1 MSLALDLVRLTRPF
15 NVVLFLAATALG
27 GVLAA
32 GGAAFE
38 GEALG
43 RLLLAMLSATLVG
56 AGSMVVNDLYD
67 VEIDRINRP
76 DRPLAS
82 GRVSRRT
89 AWGFYGGL
97 SLAGAALG
105 AWVSPLHGLIATVS
119 VGFLWAYSVGL
130 KGTVLLGNVAVGAT
144 IALGVLFGGLAAGP
158 ANGPLWA
165 GVFLGGVIVFVREI
179 AKDVED
185 LAGDRA
191 GGARTL
197 PVVWGERRTLAL
209 ALALTGL
216 ILASLPLTAQVVGV
230 AFYVWGL
237 GLAACLLVAIWAGAS
252 GLASGGDLRAPARKT
267 RAWLKGALVVGIAA
281 LVLTRLG

>member
-1 MSLALDLVRLTRPF
+1 MLRLTRPL

-27 GVLAA
+27 GVLSM

-38 GEALG
+38 GEALS

-67 VEIDRINRP
+67 VEIDKINRP

-89 AWGFYGGL
+89 AWIFYAVL
-97 SLAGAALG
+97 SVVGIVLG
-105 AWVSPLHGLIATVS
+105 ALVSPLHGGIAATS
-119 VGFLWAYSVGL
+119 VLFLWAYSVAL

-144 IALGVLFGGLAAGP
+144 IALGVLFGGLAAG
-158 ANGPLWA
+158 AATASLWA
-165 GVFLGGVIVFVREI
+165 GVLLGGTIVFVREI

-185 LAGDRA
+185 IEGDRA
-191 GGARTL
+191 GGVRTL
-197 PVVWGERRTLAL
+197 PIVWGERRALGLVLAL
-209 ALALTGL
+209 IVA
-216 ILASLPLTAQVVGV
+216 ILVSLPFAAEVVGA

-237 GLAACLLVAIWAGAS
+237 GLAVCLLVAFWKGAV
-252 GLASGGDLRAPARKT
+252 GLAERGPLRESARTT
-267 RAWLKGALVVGIAA
+267 RAWLKGSLVLGILA